1 MRISLKLLALLCIL
15 VGLGVTRAQNQSGDA
30 LSAQVDKVVR
40 TQMSEQNIAVKQ
52 QMLALRKAEL
62 QYDTGAAAKL
72 LHDDFTLSAADGTLY
87 RKHRFLTL
95 VGDKS
100 NPLELFEYSEME
112 IHVYGT
118 TAVVFS
124 RLHEMG
130 FMNGKHY
137 ELNGRSMWTW
147 IRGSSGWVCV
157 AAHD

>member
-1 MRISLKLLALLCIL
+1 MKTSLRLLALICIL
-15 VGLGVTRAQNQSGDA
+15 SEGAGILNLGSVPARCANPP
-30 LSAQVDKVVR
+30 
-40 TQMSEQNIAVKQ
+40 MSDDSIAVKQ

-62 QYDTGAAAKL
+62 QYNTDAAAKL
-72 LHDDFTLSAADGTLY
+72 LHDDFALSAADGTLY
-87 RKHRFLTL
+87 SKQRFLTL

-100 NPLELFEYSEME
+100 NPLEVFEYSEMQ

-124 RLHEMG
+124 RLHEKG
-130 FMNGKHY
+130 FMNGKPY

-147 IRGSSGWVCV
+147 IKGSGGWVCV